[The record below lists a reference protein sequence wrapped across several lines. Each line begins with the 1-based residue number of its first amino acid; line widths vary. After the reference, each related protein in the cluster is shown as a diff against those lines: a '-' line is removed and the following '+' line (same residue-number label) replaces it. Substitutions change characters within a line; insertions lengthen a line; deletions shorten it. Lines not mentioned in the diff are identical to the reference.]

1 MIHTGKEDGR
11 AAQFTDLI
19 PIFLPRAP
27 ASGRQPVQAGD
38 IPAISHDGLRMG
50 GPAFFSRWCKVLM
63 EISTPALAS
72 IIVLVA
78 IVLFSCFRDI
88 NVGILGTAGGLL
100 VGMLFSGMKISEVY
114 EGWPLS
120 LFMILVGVTFMFSC
134 AQVNG
139 TMEKFSAVCVR
150 LAKANVALIPI
161 IMFLLTTF
169 IVTIGPGNIA
179 GTALLAPVAM
189 AIAGRIGLS
198 PFCMTLLVVGAANG
212 AAFSPFAPT
221 GIISNG
227 IIAGWAPQVGIPADQ
242 LDSLAWKVHFN
253 SEIAQGIVNF
263 GGFFLTGGAAWM
275 MRARKD
281 ASFDIDSIAPKPGA
295 FDWKQKYTLLTMVV
309 LVVGVIFFKLDVGM
323 LSFIIG
329 TTYILFNIADDGE
342 AVKKMPWGVI
352 VMVCGMSVLI
362 NVMDQAGG
370 LNALVQ
376 MIAVVSNDTTVTG
389 VVGFISGLISAY
401 SSSSG
406 VVMPMFLNMVPGLLE
421 AVGTVDADHAIRLAS
436 SINIGSHLVD
446 TSPLSTLGALCIANA
461 AVDDKAK
468 GILFRNLLFWGLS
481 MSIVGGFV
489 CYVAF
494 GLLGL

>member
-1 MIHTGKEDGR
+1 MD
-11 AAQFTDLI
+11 
-19 PIFLPRAP
+19 
-27 ASGRQPVQAGD
+27 
-38 IPAISHDGLRMG
+38 
-50 GPAFFSRWCKVLM
+50 
-63 EISTPALAS
+63 ISTPALAS

-100 VGMLFSGMKISEVY
+100 VGMIFAGMKINDVY
-114 EGWPLS
+114 KGWPLS
-120 LFMILVGVTFMFSC
+120 LFMILVGVTFMFSA

-150 LAKANVALIPI
+150 LAKSNIRLIPFI
-161 IMFLLTTF
+161 LFFLVTF
-169 IVTIGPGNIA
+169 ITTIGPGNIA
-179 GTALLAPVAM
+179 TCALMAPMCM

-227 IIAGWAPQVGIPADQ
+227 IIAQWAPQVGIPQEA
-242 LDSLAWKVHFN
+242 LSGLAWKVHWN

-263 GGFFLTGGAAWM
+263 GGFFLTGGLAWM
-275 MRARKD
+275 GKAKGGAD
-281 ASFDIDSIAPKPGA
+281 FDIDTIAPKPEA
-295 FDWKQKYTLLTMVV
+295 FDWKQKYTLFTMVV
-309 LVVGVIFFKLDVGM
+309 LVVGVIAFKLDVGM
-323 LSFIIG
+323 MSFIIG

-352 VMVCGMSVLI
+352 TMVCGMSVLI
-362 NVMDQAGG
+362 NVMDKAGG
-370 LNALVQ
+370 LNAMID
-376 MIAVVSNDTTVTG
+376 MIAVISNGTTING
-389 VVGFISGLISAY
+389 VVGFIAGLISAY

-406 VVMPMFLNMVPGLLE
+406 VVMPMFLNMVPGLLQ
-421 AVGTVDADHAIRLAS
+421 AVGTVDADHAVRLAS
-436 SINIGSHLVD
+436 SIDIGAHLVD

-468 GILFRNLLFWGLS
+468 GILFRNLLFWGLG
-481 MSIVGGFV
+481 MSVVGGFV
-489 CYVAF
+489 CYVFF
-494 GLLGL
+494 GILGL

>member
-1 MIHTGKEDGR
+1 MD
-11 AAQFTDLI
+11 
-19 PIFLPRAP
+19 
-27 ASGRQPVQAGD
+27 
-38 IPAISHDGLRMG
+38 
-50 GPAFFSRWCKVLM
+50 
-63 EISTPALAS
+63 ISTPALAS

-100 VGMLFSGMKISEVY
+100 VGMVFAGMKINDVY
-114 EGWPLS
+114 KGWPLS
-120 LFMILVGVTFMFSC
+120 LFMILVGVTFMFSA

-150 LAKANVALIPI
+150 LAKSNIRLIPFI
-161 IMFLLTTF
+161 LFILVTF
-169 IVTIGPGNIA
+169 ITTIGPGNIA
-179 GTALLAPVAM
+179 TCALMAPMCM

-227 IIAGWAPQVGIPADQ
+227 LIAQWAPQVGIPQEA
-242 LDSLAWKVHFN
+242 LSGLAWKIHWN
-253 SEIAQGIVNF
+253 SEIAQGVVNF
-263 GGFFLTGGAAWM
+263 GGFFLTGGLAWM
-275 MRARKD
+275 GKAKGGAD
-281 ASFDIDSIAPKPGA
+281 FDIDTIAPKPEA

-309 LVVGVIFFKLDVGM
+309 LVVGVIAFKLDVGM
-323 LSFIIG
+323 MSFIIG

-342 AVKKMPWGVI
+342 AVKAMPWGVI

-362 NVMDQAGG
+362 NVMDKAGG
-370 LNALVQ
+370 LNAMIQ
-376 MIAVVSNDTTVTG
+376 MIAVISNGTTING
-389 VVGFISGLISAY
+389 VVGFIAGLISAY

-406 VVMPMFLNMVPGLLE
+406 VIMPMFLSMVPGLLE
-421 AVGTVDADHAIRLAS
+421 AVNTVDADHAVRLAS
-436 SINIGSHLVD
+436 SIDIGAHLVD

-461 AVDDKAK
+461 VTEDK
-468 GILFRNLLFWGLS
+468 GVLFRNLLLWGLS
-481 MSIVGGFV
+481 MSVVGGVV

>member
-1 MIHTGKEDGR
+1 
-11 AAQFTDLI
+11 
-19 PIFLPRAP
+19 
-27 ASGRQPVQAGD
+27 
-38 IPAISHDGLRMG
+38 
-50 GPAFFSRWCKVLM
+50 M

-88 NVGILGTAGGLL
+88 NVGILGTAGGLI
-100 VGMLFSGMKISEVY
+100 VGMAFSGMKINAVY
-114 EGWPLS
+114 AGWPLS
-120 LFMILVGVTFMFSC
+120 LFMILVGVTFMFSA

-150 LAKANVALIPI
+150 LAKANIALIPFI
-161 IMFLLTTF
+161 LFFLVTF
-169 IVTIGPGNIA
+169 ITTIGPGNIA
-179 GTALLAPVAM
+179 TTALMAPMCM

-227 IIAGWAPQVGIPADQ
+227 IIAQWAPQVGIPQEA
-242 LDSLAWKVHFN
+242 LNGLAWKIHWN
-253 SEIAQGIVNF
+253 SEIAQGVVNF
-263 GGFFLTGGAAWM
+263 GGFFLTGGLAWM
-275 MRARKD
+275 SRAKSGAGD
-281 ASFDIDSIAPKPGA
+281 FDIDSIAPKPEP
-295 FDWKQKYTLLTMVV
+295 FTWQQKYTLLTMVA
-309 LVVGVIFFKLDVGM
+309 LVVGVIFFKQDVGVM
-323 LSFIIG
+323 AFVIG
-329 TTYILFNIADDGE
+329 TTYIVFNIADDGE
-342 AVKKMPWGVI
+342 SVKKMPWGVI

-362 NVMDQAGG
+362 NVMDKAGG
-370 LNALVQ
+370 LNALID
-376 MIAVVSNDTTVTG
+376 MIAVVSNGTTING
-389 VVGFISGLISAY
+389 VVGFIAGLISAY

-436 SINIGSHLVD
+436 SINIGAHLVD

-468 GILFRNLLFWGLS
+468 GVLFRNLLFWGLS
-481 MSIVGGFV
+481 MSLVGAVV
-489 CYVAF
+489 CYVFF
-494 GLLGL
+494 GILGL

>member
-1 MIHTGKEDGR
+1 MD
-11 AAQFTDLI
+11 
-19 PIFLPRAP
+19 
-27 ASGRQPVQAGD
+27 
-38 IPAISHDGLRMG
+38 
-50 GPAFFSRWCKVLM
+50 
-63 EISTPALAS
+63 ISTPALAS

-88 NVGILGTAGGLL
+88 NVGILGTAGGLI
-100 VGMLFSGMKISEVY
+100 VGMVFSGMKINDVY
-114 EGWPLS
+114 KGWPLS
-120 LFMILVGVTFMFSC
+120 LFMILVGVTFMFSA

-150 LAKANVALIPI
+150 LAKSNIRLIPFI
-161 IMFLLTTF
+161 LFFLVTF
-169 IVTIGPGNIA
+169 ITTIGPGNIA
-179 GTALLAPVAM
+179 TCALMAPMCM

-227 IIAGWAPQVGIPADQ
+227 LIAQWAPQVGIPQEA
-242 LDSLAWKVHFN
+242 LSGIAWKIHWN
-253 SEIAQGIVNF
+253 SEIVQGVVNF
-263 GGFFLTGGAAWM
+263 GGFFLTGGLAWM
-275 MRARKD
+275 GKAKGGAD
-281 ASFDIDSIAPKPGA
+281 FDIDTIAPKPEA

-309 LVVGVIFFKLDVGM
+309 LVVGVIAFKLDVGM
-323 LSFIIG
+323 MSFIIG

-342 AVKKMPWGVI
+342 AVKAMPWGVI

-362 NVMDQAGG
+362 NVMDKAGG
-370 LNALVQ
+370 LNALIDV
-376 MIAVVSNDTTVTG
+376 IAIISNGTTITG
-389 VVGFISGLISAY
+389 VVGFIAGLLSAY

-406 VVMPMFLNMVPGLLE
+406 VIMPMFLSMVPGLLE
-421 AVGTVDADHAIRLAS
+421 AVNTVDADHAVRLAS
-436 SINIGSHLVD
+436 SIDIGAHLVD

-461 AVDDKAK
+461 VTEDK
-468 GILFRNLLFWGLS
+468 GVLFRNLLLWGLS
-481 MSIVGGFV
+481 MSVVGGVV